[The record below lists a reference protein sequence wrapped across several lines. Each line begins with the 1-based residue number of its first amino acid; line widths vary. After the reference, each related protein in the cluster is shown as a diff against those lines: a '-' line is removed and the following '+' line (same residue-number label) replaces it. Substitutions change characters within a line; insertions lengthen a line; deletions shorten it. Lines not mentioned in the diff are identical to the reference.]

1 MTETNIYDF
10 IDSELEC
17 ALCDSIIDIEDVNIR
32 GIAEDLADSLK
43 SNGYCTDPYFE
54 YDKALICPI
63 NKRHEKYCG
72 CTQCASHE
80 FCTMLRK
87 EGYV

>member
-10 IDSELEC
+10 IDSELEW
-17 ALCDSIIDIEDVNIR
+17 LLEDHFDLNIR

-43 SNGYCTDPYFE
+43 SNGYCSDPYFE
-54 YDKALICPI
+54 YKKALICPI
-63 NKRHEKYCG
+63 NKRREKYCG
-72 CTQCASHE
+72 CATCESHE